1 MMIHSSASKKVK
13 IEKKSMLVIHGEGW
27 KFPMIIIMF
36 FLSLLSL
43 FLCWKKV
50 ISANVLYVDPR

>member
-13 IEKKSMLVIHGEGW
+13 IEKKVVIHGEGW